1 MLALIVAL
9 NGMLDEL
16 DCMKRIIYIKTTLL
30 EFPGKIISTN
40 EIKYI
45 ETYFLEFERK
55 IDTYFRSFLSEKE
68 KEAKSKK
75 PKTLEVKERF
85 KEIEALFD
93 KVRTTEKSILGKAR
107 FLIDGFHKNER
118 ILFSGQIIPRKK
130 QVILNDGRKKEEIVN
145 EKPEINEK
153 TEKNEGNENPD
164 LGIGDSAKE
173 NIQPQTSE
181 SKKEEF
187 LIVEKIFLNTIM
199 NINDVDILKKK
210 ETLDEEKEFLSQLF
224 DLKNLYEN
232 SVSKQYIM
240 LDYYMNIYNLCIENN
255 FTLQQISTI
264 MSIFYFIF
272 SYSFSWLSTP
282 EKISEIFSSII
293 SYHSENNPPFSQKI
307 FEPKQKTLLINFF
320 QNTFIKNFSF
330 FEVLFRSD
338 VNICFS
344 NQVSSKTEL
353 NVQETGVQNKSEQ
366 KITGKE
372 KNMEE
377 LNNEEEEENE
387 EHKKEGEKSL
397 DEIND
402 EKEIEAMKNFIN
414 SFYQAVGDFEMQRA
428 RAEGNAIKGKNAE
441 EANQAKMFLDI
452 KVPEIQKDINDL
464 IEVQTRSVIKPVD
477 KEMAEKTAVKGGK
490 K

>member
-30 EFPGKIISTN
+30 DFPGKIISSN
-40 EIKYI
+40 EIRDI

-75 PKTLEVKERF
+75 PKTLEIKERF

-93 KVRTTEKSILGKAR
+93 KVRTTEKLILGKAQM
-107 FLIDGFHKNER
+107 LIDGFKKNER

-130 QVILNDGRKKEEIVN
+130 QVLLTDGRKKEEILN
-145 EKPEINEK
+145 EKPETNEK

-164 LGIGDSAKE
+164 VGIGDNAKE
-173 NIQPQTSE
+173 NIQPPE
-181 SKKEEF
+181 PKKEEF

-240 LDYYMNIYNLCIENN
+240 LDYYMNLYNLCIENN

-272 SYSFSWLSTP
+272 SYSFSWVSTE
-282 EKISEIFSSII
+282 EKISEIFNEII
-293 SYHSENNPPFSQKI
+293 YYHSENNPPFSQKI
-307 FEPKQKTLLINFF
+307 FEKSQKKLLINYFE
-320 QNTFIKNFSF
+320 NTFIKNFSF
-330 FEVLFRSD
+330 FEVLFRLDVSVCFFNQVITRTE
-338 VNICFS
+338 VNIP
-344 NQVSSKTEL
+344 EA
-353 NVQETGVQNKSEQ
+353 GVQKKLEH
-366 KITGKE
+366 KKTLDE
-372 KNMEE
+372 KNVEE
-377 LNNEEEEENE
+377 IENNEEEEAEENK
-387 EHKKEGEKSL
+387 KKEGEKSL
-397 DEIND
+397 DEIQD
-402 EKEIEAMKNFIN
+402 EKEIEQMKNFIN

-428 RAEGNAIKGKNAE
+428 RAEGNALKGKNAE

-452 KVPEIQKDINDL
+452 KVPEIRKDINDL
-464 IEVQTRSVIKPVD
+464 IEVQTTSVIKPVEQ
-477 KEMAEKTAVKGGK
+477 EMAEKAAAKGGK